1 MATNNKNKITKLSQL
16 EQINGRDEQTESEP
30 STLDALFGGVGLG
43 KYKTLDREAYA
54 RELDDYNT
62 AELRNHAITIGLIPV
77 VNVNR
82 LKKQLL
88 VEFDKF
94 SFGVRNNS
102 KPRSRI
108 LSPDKQNIGLKI
120 MSEVK

>member
-1 MATNNKNKITKLSQL
+1 MPSNNKKITKLSQL
-16 EQINGRDEQTESEP
+16 EQINGRDERTESEP
-30 STLDALFGGVGLG
+30 SSLDALFGGLGLG
-43 KYKTLDREAYA
+43 KYTTLDRESYA
-54 RELDDYNT
+54 NQLNDYNT

-94 SFGVRNNS
+94 TLGAKNNM
-102 KPRSRI
+102 KPKGRI
-108 LSPDKQNIGLKI
+108 LDAMKQNIGLKI
-120 MSEVK
+120 MAGVK